1 MTSGGKRWRLNEI
14 GWTRFASRSTVCRN
28 PETFYLDCLHQATY
42 VEATE
47 GKDYMRMQ
55 ALDSAR
61 QLVLRN
67 RRRWIALGVF
77 LAISFGIIW
86 LNSSR
91 SPSLTAPTGRPA
103 GATEYAA
110 NLPPPSSVSATGKIE
125 PISQVSVG
133 SEISGKIAEVY
144 VDFNDSVE
152 ASQVLARF
160 QTDYL
165 EATVAEAK
173 ATLKASMAEVAQAEA
188 TKSEAEARQARK
200 VKLAQEGLVSN
211 QQIEEVNVALA
222 RAVQQVIVARS
233 KLEAQQA
240 TLQVAQSRLDRAVIV
255 SPIDG
260 VVLDRLVEPGQ
271 TVAAGLEA
279 PSLFVIAKDL
289 KQIQIR
295 ALVDESD
302 IGLVRQGQSVK
313 FWVDAFPGRVF
324 SGAVRSIRRKPTT
337 IQNVVF
343 YEVIVDGSNPD
354 ESLLLGMTA
363 TLKIDVSSQPGA
375 VAVADGP

>member
-1 MTSGGKRWRLNEI
+1 M
-14 GWTRFASRSTVCRN
+14 
-28 PETFYLDCLHQATY
+28 
-42 VEATE
+42 
-47 GKDYMRMQ
+47 
-55 ALDSAR
+55 
-61 QLVLRN
+61 
-67 RRRWIALGVF
+67 
-77 LAISFGIIW
+77 
-86 LNSSR
+86 
-91 SPSLTAPTGRPA
+91 
-103 GATEYAA
+103 
-110 NLPPPSSVSATGKIE
+110 
-125 PISQVSVG
+125 
-133 SEISGKIAEVY
+133 
-144 VDFNDSVE
+144 
-152 ASQVLARF
+152 LARF

-375 VAVADGP
+375 VAVAGGP